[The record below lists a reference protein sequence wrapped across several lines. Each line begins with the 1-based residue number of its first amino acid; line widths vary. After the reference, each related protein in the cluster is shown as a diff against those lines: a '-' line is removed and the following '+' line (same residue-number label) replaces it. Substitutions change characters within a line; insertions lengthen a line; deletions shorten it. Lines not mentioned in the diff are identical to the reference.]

1 MALIN
6 PSDILNALFGTGSRE
21 YYKTPKQSAQSQIL
35 TGEAQFLNP
44 DTWNPHNIFM
54 TTPQLYA
61 VINRKG
67 YLLASGIWKHYK
79 TDRNG
84 KVVEVEN
91 SPYVKL
97 LENPNPLVHGN
108 DLIRQWNENK
118 CVFGNNYEYVL
129 KAFANQ
135 DLPDQLTNIDPTTVG
150 IKTSGKY
157 YKQTSM
163 ADIIQYY
170 EIFEKGNSISVDKLP
185 PNEVNHSK
193 MINSMNAI
201 KGESPM
207 IPIHMPISNIRASY
221 QFRNVIMTKKG
232 ALGLLTNASKDSSG
246 AVPLLEPE
254 RKRIDQEY
262 QRQYG
267 IGDDQSK
274 LIMTN
279 ASLSWQAMTFPTKDL
294 MLFEEISEDFLTIID
309 NYGLNANIFSR
320 NQGATFENMNE
331 GLKQAYQ
338 STIIPEAEELAMAR
352 SKQFNLLAKGEFL
365 ELCYDHIPVLQ
376 ENEKEEADVL
386 QIKANAIKTL
396 AESGLF
402 TSDEIKLIVEI
413 ED

>member
-1 MALIN
+1 MAIIN
-6 PSDILNALFGTGSRE
+6 PTNIIDALFGSRE
-21 YYKTPKQSAQSQIL
+21 YYKTPKPQNQSMLL
-35 TGEAQFLNP
+35 TGQAEFLNP
-44 DTWNPHNIFM
+44 DTWNPYNIFM

-61 VINRKG
+61 VINRRG

-79 TDRNG
+79 TDASG
-84 KVVEVEN
+84 KVTEIEN

-97 LENPNPLVHGN
+97 LENPNPMLHGN

-118 CVFGNNYEYVL
+118 CIYGNNYEYIL

-135 DLPDQLTNIDPTTVG
+135 DLPDQLTNISPASVG

-163 ADIIQYY
+163 EDIIQYY
-170 EIFEKGNSISVDKLP
+170 EVFEQGNAVAVDRILPSEINHTKIINSINPV
-185 PNEVNHSK
+185 
-193 MINSMNAI
+193 

-207 IPIHMPISNIRASY
+207 IAIHMPISNIRAAY

-267 IGDDQSK
+267 IGDEQSK

-294 MLFEEISEDFLTIID
+294 MLFEEINEDFLNIID

-320 NQGATFENMNE
+320 TQGSTFENMNE

-338 STIIPEAEELAMAR
+338 STIIPEAEELAMNR
-352 SKQFNLLAKGEFL
+352 SKLFNLLEKGEFL
-365 ELCYDHIPVLQ
+365 ELEYSHIPILQ
-376 ENEKEEADVL
+376 ENKKEQSEIL
-386 QIKANAIKTL
+386 EIKANAINTL
-396 AESGLF
+396 AQSGLY
-402 TSDEIKLIVEI
+402 TSEEIKTIIDLN
-413 ED
+413 